1 MDNTIRKLFDTYTEA
16 FRGTYVVE
24 NEDDMELQAF
34 AHGVIAALSL
44 LGILPEDIENEAT
57 GRTIQEEIEGVL
69 HDRAG
74 IQ

>member
-1 MDNTIRKLFDTYTEA
+1 MNNVIKDLFDTYAES

-24 NEDDMELQAF
+24 NEDDAELQAF
-34 AHGVIAALSL
+34 AHGFIAALSL
-44 LGILPEDIENEAT
+44 LGILPEDIESELT

-74 IQ
+74 VQ